1 MFKYIL
7 TPLVHPLPWPA
18 LFPCSITNLQY
29 TRFPLSFSPGF
40 YLHIC
45 PCFSCGF
52 IYNCWAWKMGGAK
65 WSAKEENLRCWQIG
79 PSHFSVFQALKQA
92 KRASDDITQQAKMW
106 GLGRRPSRGTCGLQ
120 GDRVQK
126 LQILLMSYMEG
137 PKEGTVNFEWRRVRD
152 CSESRKGRKGGHQK
166 WMRVPAGSFPPSL

>member
-1 MFKYIL
+1 MFYDLPSHCCTLGYRAIALLLGSFQPLRMRNWENIL
-7 TPLVHPLPWPA
+7 FEIYRFYTSMDEA
-18 LFPCSITNLQY
+18 TC

-52 IYNCWAWKMGGAK
+52 IYNYWAWKMGGAK

-106 GLGRRPSRGTCGLQ
+106 GLGRRPSRGTCGYSVL
-120 GDRVQK
+120 
-126 LQILLMSYMEG
+126 E
-137 PKEGTVNFEWRRVRD
+137 PVRYV
-152 CSESRKGRKGGHQK
+152 GI
-166 WMRVPAGSFPPSL
+166 